1 MTVFTHAT
9 YDPIARMNAAKDMHR
24 ARGTTG
30 GKGNGARAMTA
41 TEIRARDDGMACHE
55 LALANVA
62 AIWNEFRSWSQQERT
77 RPLGDCAFDEIP
89 F

>member
-1 MTVFTHAT
+1 MRYT
-9 YDPIARMNAAKDMHR
+9 IEQLNAAKDAHR
-24 ARGTTG
+24 HHGTTG
-30 GKGNGARAMTA
+30 GKGNARAMTA